1 MFRSFQCDD
10 GRRLRADQGSIA
22 GTRPIRMELQST
34 ERRFPRNALK
44 RIFEVARAQSRKRR
58 RAPGHDP
65 MTDHLAPIH
74 DLLKMLLAG
83 VFGLGYFLGELLA
96 GKSTKLRLLV
106 LLPLSVVFLVWYFF
120 L

>member
-1 MFRSFQCDD
+1 M
-10 GRRLRADQGSIA
+10 
-22 GTRPIRMELQST
+22 RPIRVELQST
-34 ERRFPRNALK
+34 RRRLCTTAPR
-44 RIFEVARAQSRKRR
+44 RILEVAWAESRKRR
-58 RAPGHDP
+58 HAPGHDP

>member
-1 MFRSFQCDD
+1 
-10 GRRLRADQGSIA
+10 
-22 GTRPIRMELQST
+22 
-34 ERRFPRNALK
+34 
-44 RIFEVARAQSRKRR
+44 
-58 RAPGHDP
+58 